1 MILVKKAFSNQ
12 ILTEHGTQN
21 AEHGTWNS
29 EHGTWNQL

>member
-1 MILVKKAFSNQ
+1 MYDFSKKAFSNQ

-29 EHGTWNQL
+29 EHGT